1 MTDCFD
7 QAFTRR
13 TGFAKPLGDGPLG
26 VAESRGSK
34 SAFADLNGPK
44 AARLSRA
51 AATEGSSG
59 A

>member
-13 TGFAKPLGDGPLG
+13 TSFAKPLGDGPLG
-26 VAESRGSK
+26 VAESSSSK
-34 SAFADLNGPK
+34 LAFADLNGPK

-51 AATEGSSG
+51 AATEASSG